1 MTKTSVS
8 TPHST
13 EEALL
18 DAAERLL
25 VEGGYAR
32 MTTRRLAQ
40 EARVNQGLIHYHFGS
55 MEHLLVRV
63 LERFTGRLIE
73 RQRAMYAADAPFLEK
88 WRQAMGF
95 LDDDF
100 GSGYQKVWFELQAV
114 AWNRSELRGQVAA
127 VTDEWRVVLTEALQ
141 QARDE
146 HEIDV
151 PLDALVALVATFNQG
166 MILERLC
173 GIATGHRALIDWID
187 AMLAQSRM
195 VESP

>member
-1 MTKTSVS
+1 MTNTASA
-8 TPHST
+8 PHST
-13 EEALL
+13 EVAVL

-25 VEGGYAR
+25 VEIGYAR
-32 MTTRRLAQ
+32 LTTRRLAQ
-40 EARVNQGLIHYHFGS
+40 EAEVNQGLVHYHFGS

-63 LERFTGRLIE
+63 LERFTGRLVE

-100 GSGYQKVWFELQAV
+100 ASGYQKVWFELQAV
-114 AWNRSELRGQVAA
+114 AWNRPELRDRVAK
-127 VTDEWRVVLTEALQ
+127 VTDEWREVLTEALQ

-146 HEIDV
+146 HAIDM

-173 GIATGHRALIDWID
+173 GIATGHRALVDWID
-187 AMLAQSRM
+187 AMLAQSQLVR
-195 VESP
+195 SR